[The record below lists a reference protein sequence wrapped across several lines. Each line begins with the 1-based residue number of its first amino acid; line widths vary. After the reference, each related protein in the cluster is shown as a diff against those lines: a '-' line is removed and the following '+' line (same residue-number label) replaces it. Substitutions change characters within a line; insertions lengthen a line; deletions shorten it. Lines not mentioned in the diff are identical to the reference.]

1 MEREKGTEK
10 KWTQFKEVRNEKKEF
25 EKGFSWID
33 RCREEMEGEIE
44 RVLLGNF
51 LSFNRGR

>member
-1 MEREKGTEK
+1 MEREKGTE